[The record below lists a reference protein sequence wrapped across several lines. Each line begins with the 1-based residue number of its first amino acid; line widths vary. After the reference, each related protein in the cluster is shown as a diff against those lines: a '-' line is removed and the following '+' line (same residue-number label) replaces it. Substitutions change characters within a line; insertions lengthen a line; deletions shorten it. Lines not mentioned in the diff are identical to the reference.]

1 MVHGPKPAVIAG
13 QRPALSA
20 DKPLAAEFD
29 ALYDAHQH
37 RLIFPKDFLLK
48 VVVIGLDLIADKATI
63 ILIIPVYTVLHLWMP
78 NLSATLSPAHSAFCD
93 LPFLVT
99 IFIFHVT

>member
-20 DKPLAAEFD
+20 DKPLAAEF
-29 ALYDAHQH
+29 
-37 RLIFPKDFLLK
+37 
-48 VVVIGLDLIADKATI
+48 GLDLIADKTTI